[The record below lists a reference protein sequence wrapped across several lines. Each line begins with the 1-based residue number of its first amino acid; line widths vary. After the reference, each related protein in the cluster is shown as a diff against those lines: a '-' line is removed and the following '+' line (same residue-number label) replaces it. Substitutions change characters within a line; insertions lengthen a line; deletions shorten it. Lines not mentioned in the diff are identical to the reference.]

1 MAHPNARLTPHGRR
15 LLADRILSGWTITAA
30 AGAAGI
36 SRQTGSKW
44 WCRAQAGVL
53 TPHSWSGRGA
63 SMPVMGSRPL
73 DFSGR
78 RCARRAMR
86 PRAAVGQASPSF
98 EAVPADPLVAR
109 CPTDALGPGRT
120 GTVHP
125 SPTTRSI
132 RSWRPNRLSRAVRC
146 ATRASLRFGASTP
159 RTVPGGSHLSTTPL
173 RIRRRPLDTAG
184 HGLSNGAGAHDAI
197 AAGLFRPVE
206 GSIGPSQQRRP
217 AIPDHESEYEI
228 GPLGVGQAAIGQRP
242 PRRVMPRSRCRPG
255 PGRVRRGPPP
265 RRWLWTTP

>member
-1 MAHPNARLTPHGRR
+1 
-15 LLADRILSGWTITAA
+15 
-30 AGAAGI
+30 
-36 SRQTGSKW
+36 
-44 WCRAQAGVL
+44 
-53 TPHSWSGRGA
+53 
-63 SMPVMGSRPL
+63 
-73 DFSGR
+73 
-78 RCARRAMR
+78 MR

>member
-1 MAHPNARLTPHGRR
+1 
-15 LLADRILSGWTITAA
+15 
-30 AGAAGI
+30 
-36 SRQTGSKW
+36 
-44 WCRAQAGVL
+44 
-53 TPHSWSGRGA
+53 
-63 SMPVMGSRPL
+63 
-73 DFSGR
+73 
-78 RCARRAMR
+78 MR

-173 RIRRRPLDTAG
+173 RTTANPAT
-184 HGLSNGAGAHDAI
+184 H
-197 AAGLFRPVE
+197 RPVRTAR
-206 GSIGPSQQRRP
+206 PRRP
-217 AIPDHESEYEI
+217 ARTRLASCRSAGSSGSCRRWTQTSLTQRLAAWLRAAEASLRSLRQ
-228 GPLGVGQAAIGQRP
+228 GPLQRP
-242 PRRVMPRSRCRPG
+242 PRPVPRRVASGEQRC
-255 PGRVRRGPPP
+255 PGRQSR
-265 RRWLWTTP
+265 